1 MGTYKERLIAERK
14 EMACKTTSESIAYA
28 DLPWAEKQQNTI
40 EESKMQKLF
49 PSKRLDEAM
58 ERLFEG
64 ANESGAVQYEEDF
77 LKKEEE

>member
-1 MGTYKERLIAERK
+1 MGTYKEKLIAERT
-14 EMACKTTSESIAYA
+14 AVAGRTTNESIAYA

-40 EESKMQKLF
+40 AEAKMEKLF